1 MKSCILL
8 CGGQSRRMGK
18 DKGSLVIKDKPMIV
32 HILNTLN
39 NEVDE
44 VIVVLNNK
52 KRIEKYKKIITDEY
66 LFSIRF
72 VEDIIKDKGPISG
85 IMTGLKEISGDY
97 ALVLPCDSPFV
108 SKNHVNYLFD
118 EFNDSYDALIPF
130 NDSENKVKSS
140 EPLHGIYKKSN
151 FELIEKLIQKDI
163 LNIKGLIEKINC
175 KFIKIENKKEYENLN
190 HPDDLN
196 KFH

>member
-1 MKSCILL
+1 
-8 CGGQSRRMGK
+8 MGK
-18 DKGSLVIKDKPMIV
+18 NVWIDAKQKKVKAIDTFAKGYIDFLNKGKTERECVKTIV
-32 HILNTLN
+32 
-39 NEVDE
+39 
-44 VIVVLNNK
+44 
-52 KRIEKYKKIITDEY
+52 
-66 LFSIRF
+66 
-72 VEDIIKDKGPISG
+72 DIIKDKGPISG
-85 IMTGLKEISGDY
+85 IMTGLKEMSSDY

-175 KFIKIENKKEYENLN
+175 KFIKIENKKL
-190 HPDDLN
+190 
-196 KFH
+196 

>member
-18 DKGSLVIKDKPMIV
+18 DKGSLVIKNKPMIV
-32 HILNTLN
+32 HILETLN

-52 KRIEKYKKIITDEY
+52 NRIEKYKKIITEEY
-66 LFSIRF
+66 SFSIRF

-85 IMTGLKEISGDY
+85 IMTGLKEMSSDY
-97 ALVLPCDSPFV
+97 ALVLPCDSPFI

-130 NDSENKVKSS
+130 NDSENKVKTS
-140 EPLHGIYKKSN
+140 EPLHGIYKKYN
-151 FELIEKLIQKDI
+151 FELIEKLIQKDF

-196 KFH
+196 KFN